1 MHNGPM
7 FLSIFDVF
15 KIGIGP
21 SSSHTMGPMT
31 AARRFLDE
39 LKTSNWPRAA
49 NARPAAL
56 TASLHGS
63 LAFTGIGHGSG
74 RAVILGLCG
83 EDPRTVDPDAMD
95 AIIAGVE
102 ASGHVQ
108 PPGHAQYRFRPAV
121 DLVFDKRNAL
131 PGHPN
136 GLQFCAY
143 DADGQLLLRRAYY
156 SIGGGF
162 VVSAEELEA
171 LKGATPDQADV
182 PYPFAGAR
190 DMLAMAA
197 VSGLSIAGMKRAN
210 EEVTR
215 SRAALD
221 RGIDEIWTAM
231 STCIDRGI
239 AQEGIMPGGLNVKR
253 RARGIFLQLDAQWQ
267 RNELTP
273 LMANDW
279 LSLYAMAVN
288 EENAGGGRVVTAPT
302 NGAAGVIPAVMKYF
316 LKFNAAAGPQSV
328 RDYLLTAA
336 AIGGI
341 IKHNASI
348 SGAEVGC
355 QGEVGSASA
364 MAAAGLCAIMGG
376 TPAQVENAAEIAL
389 EHHLGMTCDPVAGL
403 VQIPCIERNAFGA
416 VKAVTAA
423 SLALKGDGTHAVPLD
438 ACIETMRQTGLDMSE
453 RYKETSLA
461 GLAVNVVA
469 C

>member
-1 MHNGPM
+1 MHNGMM

-31 AARRFLDE
+31 AAGRFLDE
-39 LKTSNWPRAA
+39 LRTSNWPRAA

-63 LAFTGIGHGSG
+63 LAFTGMGHGSG

-83 EDPRTVDPDAMD
+83 QDPKTVDPDAMD

-102 ASGHVQ
+102 AIGRVH
-108 PPGHAQYRFRPAV
+108 PPGHPAYRFRPAA
-121 DLVFDKRNAL
+121 DLVFDKRTAL

-136 GLQFCAY
+136 GLKFSAY
-143 DADGQLLLRRAYY
+143 DTDGQLLLRRAYY

-171 LKGATPDQADV
+171 LKHTSPSQADV
-182 PYPFAGAR
+182 PYPFADAR
-190 DMLAMAA
+190 SMLAMAA
-197 VSGLSIAGMKRAN
+197 SSGLSIAGMKRAN

-215 SRAALD
+215 SRLALD
-221 RGIDEIWTAM
+221 RGIDEIWTVM
-231 STCIDRGI
+231 SACIDRGLS
-239 AQEGIMPGGLNVKR
+239 QEGTMPGGLNVKR
-253 RARGIFLQLDAQWQ
+253 RARGIFQQLDAQWQ

-288 EENAGGGRVVTAPT
+288 EENAAGGRVVTAPT

-316 LKFNAAAGPQSV
+316 LKFNAAAGSQAV
-328 RDYLLTAA
+328 RDYLLTSA

-376 TPAQVENAAEIAL
+376 TPTQVENAAEIAL
-389 EHHLGMTCDPVAGL
+389 EHHLGMTCDPVGGL

-438 ACIETMRQTGLDMSE
+438 ACIETMRQTGLDMSD

>member
-1 MHNGPM
+1 MAAM

-39 LKTSNWPRAA
+39 LATGDWPRAA
-49 NARPAAL
+49 NARPTAL

-74 RAVILGLCG
+74 RAVTLGLCG
-83 EDPRTVDPDAMD
+83 QDPKTVDPDAMD
-95 AIIAGVE
+95 ALVADVE
-102 ASGHVQ
+102 ASGMVH
-108 PPGHAQYRFRPAV
+108 PSGHGPYRFRPAL
-121 DLVFDKRNAL
+121 DLLFDKRTAL

-136 GLQFCAY
+136 GLQFAAF
-143 DADGQLLLRRAYY
+143 DGDGQLLLRRAYF

-171 LKGATPDQADV
+171 LKHASPAQADV
-182 PYPFAGAR
+182 PFPFAHAR

-197 VSGLSIAGMKRAN
+197 ASGLSIAAMKRAN
-210 EEVTR
+210 ELATTSQV
-215 SRAALD
+215 ALD
-221 RGIDEIWTAM
+221 RGIDEVWGVMNA
-231 STCIDRGI
+231 CIDRGI
-239 AQEGIMPGGLNVKR
+239 AQSGILPGGLNVKR
-253 RARGIFLQLDAQWQ
+253 RAKAIFEQLEPQWQ
-267 RNELTP
+267 RNEITP

-279 LSLYAMAVN
+279 LSLYALAVN

-302 NGAAGVIPAVMKYF
+302 NGAAGVIPAVMRYF
-316 LKFNAAAGPQSV
+316 IKFNAAATPQTI

-376 TPAQVENAAEIAL
+376 SPEQVENAAEIAL

-423 SLALKGDGTHAVPLD
+423 SLALKGDGTHRVPLD
-438 ACIETMRQTGLDMSE
+438 ACIETMRQTGLDMSD

>member
-1 MHNGPM
+1 MGLM

-39 LKTSNWPRAA
+39 LKTSNWPRAV

-136 GLQFCAY
+136 GLQFAAY

-162 VVSAEELEA
+162 VVSADELD
-171 LKGATPDQADV
+171 L
-182 PYPFAGAR
+182 
-190 DMLAMAA
+190 
-197 VSGLSIAGMKRAN
+197 
-210 EEVTR
+210 
-215 SRAALD
+215 
-221 RGIDEIWTAM
+221 
-231 STCIDRGI
+231 
-239 AQEGIMPGGLNVKR
+239 
-253 RARGIFLQLDAQWQ
+253 
-267 RNELTP
+267 
-273 LMANDW
+273 
-279 LSLYAMAVN
+279 
-288 EENAGGGRVVTAPT
+288 
-302 NGAAGVIPAVMKYF
+302 
-316 LKFNAAAGPQSV
+316 
-328 RDYLLTAA
+328 
-336 AIGGI
+336 
-341 IKHNASI
+341 
-348 SGAEVGC
+348 
-355 QGEVGSASA
+355 
-364 MAAAGLCAIMGG
+364 
-376 TPAQVENAAEIAL
+376 IAL
-389 EHHLGMTCDPVAGL
+389 CTKGKAGY
-403 VQIPCIERNAFGA
+403 P
-416 VKAVTAA
+416 
-423 SLALKGDGTHAVPLD
+423 
-438 ACIETMRQTGLDMSE
+438 
-453 RYKETSLA
+453 
-461 GLAVNVVA
+461 
-469 C
+469 